1 MVEKQ
6 PCTYMLSNK
15 KEGVLYIGVTSN
27 LRQRIAQHKA
37 GTTKGFS
44 EKYYL
49 KNLIYFEMHETM
61 YDAITR
67 EKQLKHWNRAWK
79 INLINKQNPEWK
91 DLSSI
96 IY

>member
-1 MVEKQ
+1 MAEKQ

-37 GTTKGFS
+37 GVVKGFS
-44 EKYYL
+44 QKYNL
-49 KNLIYFEMHETM
+49 KNLVYFEMHETM
-61 YDAITR
+61 FDAITR
-67 EKQLKHWNRAWK
+67 EKQLKHWNRTWK
-79 INLINKQNPEWK
+79 VSLINKQNPEWQ
-91 DLSSI
+91 DLSEI

>member
-1 MVEKQ
+1 MIEKQ
-6 PCTYMLSNK
+6 PCIYMLSNK

-27 LRQRIAQHKA
+27 LRQRIAQHESEVV
-37 GTTKGFS
+37 KGFS
-44 EKYYL
+44 QKYNL
-49 KNLIYFEMHETM
+49 KNLVYFERHETM

-79 INLINKQNPEWK
+79 INLINKQNPEWQ
-91 DLSSI
+91 DLAAT